1 MEYSAVTQPLPVPLR
16 NGGTDS
22 STLAVQMTLVSP
34 HSIRQEPSACFV
46 KCGVIFIGRISSRA
60 RPSIRF
66 DMVMFPFVVGME
78 LWANTVRPYGMNMSI
93 LFVSGF
99 NGFSSIYFQTARYSR
114 LSRMTLS
121 KNDF

>member
-1 MEYSAVTQPLPVPLR
+1 MDYSAVTQPLPVPLR

-34 HSIRQEPSACFV
+34 HSMRQEPSACFV

-66 DMVMFPFVVGME
+66 DMVVFPFVVGME
-78 LWANTVRPYGMNMSI
+78 LFRIKRKRYALLVRDI
-93 LFVSGF
+93 
-99 NGFSSIYFQTARYSR
+99 
-114 LSRMTLS
+114 
-121 KNDF
+121 